1 MKELIKKI
9 QQGDEQAFK
18 QLTQSIE
25 HDLYRIAKTRLKDDD
40 DIKDAIQN
48 TMMYVYRH
56 AKKVKNQEYFKT
68 WMIRI
73 LINECNKIYNLNK
86 KNKTLFDKLIINTDF
101 NTYDTSIQNTN
112 DKINFETLINSLSNE
127 ERLVLTL
134 HFNSRYSC
142 SQIAKILNINVN
154 TVKSRLTRSVNK
166 LRKDYKEVKFN
177 EK

>member
-1 MKELIKKI
+1 
-9 QQGDEQAFK
+9 
-18 QLTQSIE
+18 
-25 HDLYRIAKTRLKDDD
+25 
-40 DIKDAIQN
+40 
-48 TMMYVYRH
+48 
-56 AKKVKNQEYFKT
+56 
-68 WMIRI
+68 MIRI

-86 KNKTLFDKLIINTDF
+86 KNKKLFDKLIINTDF

-112 DKINFETLINSLSNE
+112 DKINFETLINSLSYE